1 VLAWPGTRGTLQLE
15 QGKNGRYSAYDEV
28 QSPTWRLSQ
37 MYLVGDDSKLMKR
50 ARFHFEDVLPRHG
63 CGPGNCALAVPGLAG
78 IVSSGGC
85 CPNPTALKSQ
95 EKKTGKKKEQRG
107 KKKGKKI

>member
-1 VLAWPGTRGTLQLE
+1 LA
-15 QGKNGRYSAYDEV
+15 AVADV
-28 QSPTWRLSQ
+28 F
-37 MYLVGDDSKLMKR
+37 GDDIKLMKR

-85 CPNPTALKSQ
+85 CPNPIALKSQ
-95 EKKTGKKKEQRG
+95 EKNRKKKEQKE
-107 KKKGKKI
+107 KKKGKKC